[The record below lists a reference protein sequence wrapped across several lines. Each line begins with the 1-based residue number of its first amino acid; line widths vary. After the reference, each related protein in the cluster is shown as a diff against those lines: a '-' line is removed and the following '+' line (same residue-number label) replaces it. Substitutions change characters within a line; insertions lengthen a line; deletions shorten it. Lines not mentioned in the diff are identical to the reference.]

1 MSVSSHFRFS
11 FFVGFGQQSYEK
23 SLACLALQT
32 ETIVKKITQLTSQ
45 KPKNPKCLPKFEM
58 NRALNSNTGRSF

>member
-32 ETIVKKITQLTSQ
+32 ETQ
-45 KPKNPKCLPKFEM
+45 PKVPKTKNKFVM
-58 NRALNSNTGRSF
+58 SRP

>member
-32 ETIVKKITQLTSQ
+32 ETIVKKITQ
-45 KPKNPKCLPKFEM
+45 PKLPKTKIE
-58 NRALNSNTGRSF
+58 LTKISYEPCKTSIIL